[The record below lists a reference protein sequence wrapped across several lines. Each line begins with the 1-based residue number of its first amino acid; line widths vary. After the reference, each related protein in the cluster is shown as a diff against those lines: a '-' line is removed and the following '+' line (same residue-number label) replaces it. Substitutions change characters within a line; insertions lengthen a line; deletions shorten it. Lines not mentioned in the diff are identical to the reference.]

1 MFDDI
6 TYNYNT
12 LPDLSRRILMKRIA
26 YFISGLSL
34 FPEVL
39 YGSDMQEQNHSITSN
54 EDLSTFQNFIEIV
67 IPGASRYTDFLAE
80 EICAEF
86 YGFSKYFGYLIKN
99 LNEQAKLKFSVSFT
113 HLSDDNKKLIV
124 REGTQSGLLRK
135 QVYNGAIY
143 LLQLIVF
150 SGLCES
156 DQSCGIIDFPGASR
170 GEFQTYAADNLTNI
184 NSITSNGN
192 PN

>member
-1 MFDDI
+1 MFHDI
-6 TYNYNT
+6 THNYDT

-26 YFISGLSL
+26 YFISGISL
-34 FPEVL
+34 FPELL
-39 YGSDMQEQNHSITSN
+39 YASELQEQNNTTTSN
-54 EDLSTFQNFIEIV
+54 EDLSTFQNFIEII
-67 IPGASRYTDFLAE
+67 IPGVSRYTNFLAE

-86 YGFSKYFGYLIKN
+86 YGFSKYFNYLIKN
-99 LNEQAKLKFSVSFT
+99 LNEQAKLKFSLSFT
-113 HLSDDNKKLIV
+113 QLSDDNKKIIIS
-124 REGTQSGLLRK
+124 EGTQNGLLRK

-150 SGLCES
+150 SGLCEP

-170 GEFQTYAADNLTNI
+170 GEFQTYAADNIKNI
-184 NSITSNGN
+184 TSITSNGN